1 MQHILDKKQINRLVY
16 SLLAAATVGG
26 TEHNLVKQHE
36 DDNNG
41 YAAWKYLCE
50 FYDEYAVSNKEYY
63 SLVSKL

>member
-1 MQHILDKKQINRLVY
+1 MAVE
-16 SLLAAATVGG
+16 TVGG
-26 TEHNLVKQHE
+26 TTHHLVKQHE